1 MPKFSCFIVSVG
13 GSLLAPK
20 QGINWRFLKQL
31 RALLLTQTKQGK
43 KFFLVAGGGV
53 VAREYVA
60 AIRRIIA
67 VRPQDQDW
75 LGIQA
80 TRLNAHLL
88 RTVLFDVAYQ
98 KIIKDPTIRLRT
110 SKKIVVAGGWKPG
123 FSTDYVA
130 VLLAHTYKVKTV
142 INLTNTDYVY
152 NKDPRQYKNAQP
164 IKEISW
170 AEFSKIIPSKWKPG
184 LNAPFDPVAAK
195 KAQSLGLKV
204 IIMSGKTNDLEKYLA
219 GSQPRGTI
227 IS

>member
-1 MPKFSCFIVSVG
+1 MPKSSCFIVSVG

-88 RTVLFDVAYQ
+88 RTVLFDIAYQ